1 MENKHFITG
10 QRYLFYHQAPYED
23 TCSTFRANFIR
34 LTNTT
39 LLVNSHQA
47 EKSSNTIVSIPVEWI
62 TEVESLE
69 NMIGDI
75 VPLPSELLLL
85 IDNFN

>member
-1 MENKHFITG
+1 MENKHFIAG

-34 LTNTT
+34 VINTT
-39 LLVNSHQA
+39 LLVNSHQT

-62 TEVESLE
+62 TKVERLE
-69 NMIGDI
+69 DIIGDI
-75 VPLPSELLLL
+75 VLLPSDVLLL